1 MDRVYIAIVAH
12 EANRS
17 FCRALHD
24 FSQESWEQAPE
35 WQRISAI
42 HGVEFHLA
50 NPDAG
55 PEASHEAWRAEKV
68 ADGWVY
74 GPVKNA
80 EEKTHPCLVDFD
92 ELPLEQQLKDV
103 LFRNIVHALA
113 PMVTGAPA
121 GLTAQDIAGIT
132 AANMTDTDPPPMPKD
147 PSDGPVPVVLR

>member
-1 MDRVYIAIVAH
+1 MDRVYLAIVAH

-17 FCRALHD
+17 FCRALED
-24 FSQESWEQAPE
+24 FSQRSWDEAPE
-35 WQRISAI
+35 WQRTSAI

-55 PEASHEAWRAEKV
+55 PEASHDAWRAEKV

-92 ELPLEQQLKDV
+92 QLPLEQQLKDV

-113 PMVTGAPA
+113 PLVNRPDDTVAS
-121 GLTAQDIAGIT
+121 
-132 AANMTDTDPPPMPKD
+132 MTEPDPPPMPKD
-147 PSDGPVPVVLR
+147 PSDGPVPVPIL